1 MARGTPPYTVTAGN
15 DEATSFDTIKRAVE
29 AASEMDESGAQDPIQ
44 IVDAA
49 GTIVL
54 HGGELT
60 SEILDYRASK
70 RGSHV
75 GR

>member
-1 MARGTPPYTVTAGN
+1 MTRGMPPYTVTAGN
-15 DEATSFDTIKRAVE
+15 DEATSFDDIKSAVE
-29 AASEMDESGAQDPIQ
+29 AASDMDENGVQDPIQ
-44 IVDAA
+44 IIDAT

-54 HGGELT
+54 QGGELT

-70 RGSHV
+70 RGSHT